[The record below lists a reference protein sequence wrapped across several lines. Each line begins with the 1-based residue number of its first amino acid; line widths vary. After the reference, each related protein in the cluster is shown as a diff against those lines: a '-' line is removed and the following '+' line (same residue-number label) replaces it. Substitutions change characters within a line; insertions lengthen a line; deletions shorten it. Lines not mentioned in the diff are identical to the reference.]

1 MAAYLIVEV
10 TDVSDQ
16 SGVMQYAEQVTP
28 LALQHGGRYIARGP
42 VQVLEGDHRPQMLVI
57 LEFPSQEHLQ
67 TMYDSAEYAPL
78 KELRQRSSSC
88 NFLSVEG
95 L

>member
-1 MAAYLIVEV
+1 
-10 TDVSDQ
+10 
-16 SGVMQYAEQVTP
+16 
-28 LALQHGGRYIARGP
+28 
-42 VQVLEGDHRPQMLVI
+42 VQVLEGDYRPQMLVI